1 MGSAAL
7 KPLLLNDASR
17 LYNEPERK
25 DEFVVA
31 RHFVEAATDKRRKE
45 PHLVE
50 EVLVVKVVRRFETR
64 DEAWEFAYG
73 LAGWARAEQA
83 QRQG

>member
-50 EVLVVKVVRRFETR
+50 EGREVFRDTRRSVGICV
-64 DEAWEFAYG
+64 WSCG
-73 LAGWARAEQA
+73 MG
-83 QRQG
+83 